1 MTVMSTT
8 GGYPQLSAN
17 GAGTYKYIPTL
28 FSQKATVKHY
38 DMTVCGEITSN
49 DWEGEVSKMGD
60 KVVIRRTPDVTVGDY
75 VKNQDVTYTTPVED
89 ATELELNKGKYYAVV
104 LDDVDRLQSD
114 MGLMDMYAQDAAEQ
128 VVLKQDA
135 EFLADIITDID
146 ADNQG
151 VNAGKKSGAIDLGA
165 VGAPVVIDADNAT
178 KFLMRL
184 NQALTEQGVSRI
196 GRWVVLPAWFCTILK
211 STDVKSALVTGD
223 SEGVIRNGRLGTIDG
238 LTIFESNQLADYV
251 ESSLTV
257 TPIIAGHKD
266 GVTWANQ
273 FINAEVIRLQTKFAS
288 AIRGLAVYGYK
299 VVEPKY
305 LALGRVTPDLSAL

>member
-1 MTVMSTT
+1 MAHMPIS
-8 GGYPQLSAN
+8 GSYPDLSAN
-17 GAGTYKYIPTL
+17 GAGTSKYIPTL

-49 DWEGEVSKMGD
+49 DWEGEVTKFGD
-60 KVVIRRTPDVTVGDY
+60 KVVIRRTPDVTVTDY
-75 VKNQDVTYTTPVED
+75 QKNLTLTYETPEED

-128 VVLKQDA
+128 VVLKQDE
-135 EFLADIITDID
+135 EFLADIITDIA

-165 VGAPVVIDADNAT
+165 VGAPVVIDADNAV
-178 KFLMRL
+178 KFLMRM

-196 GRWVVLPAWFCTILK
+196 GRWVVIPAWLATILK
-211 STDVKSALVTGD
+211 NTDIKSALVTGD

-238 LTIFESNQLADYV
+238 LTIYESNQLADYV
-251 ESSLTV
+251 ESSLNV

-273 FINAEVIRLQTKFAS
+273 FINAETIRLESKFGS

-299 VVEPKY
+299 VVEPTY

>member
-1 MTVMSTT
+1 MAHMPIS
-8 GGYPQLSAN
+8 GSYPDLSAN
-17 GAGTYKYIPTL
+17 GAGTSKYIPTL

-49 DWEGEVSKMGD
+49 DWEGEVTKMGD

-75 VKNQDVTYTTPVED
+75 QKNLDVTYETPEEN

-104 LDDVDRLQSD
+104 LDDVDRIQSD
-114 MGLMDMYAQDAAEQ
+114 MGLLDMYADDAAEQ
-128 VVLKQDA
+128 VVLKQDL
-135 EFLADIITDID
+135 EFLAALPATVH

-151 VNAGKKSGAIDLGA
+151 TNAGAKSGTIDLGA
-165 VGAPVVIDADNAT
+165 VGAPLVIDTENAI
-178 KFLMRL
+178 KVLMRL
-184 NQALTEQGVSRI
+184 NQALTEQGVSRV
-196 GRWVVLPAWFCTILK
+196 GRWVVLPAWYCSILK
-211 STDVKSALVTGD
+211 NTDVKSALVTGD

-238 LTIFESNQLADYV
+238 LTIYESNQLTDYTDA
-251 ESSLTV
+251 SLNV

-288 AIRGLAVYGYK
+288 AIRGLAVYGFK
-299 VVEPKY
+299 TVEPKY